1 MIHILRP
8 NISLMLYNNISKRF
22 IFLLQKQYVKTMKA
36 ISRKLYQHLSGDHS
50 LFKRLE
56 EAEDK
61 PRGDDDD

>member
-1 MIHILRP
+1 
-8 NISLMLYNNISKRF
+8 MLYNNISKRF

>member
-8 NISLMLYNNISKRF
+8 NISLILYNNISKRF
-22 IFLLQKQYVKTMKA
+22 ILLQKQYVQTMKA
-36 ISRKLYQHLSGDHS
+36 ISRKLYQDLSGDHS